1 MSKVWRIGI
10 VVVLGFVLLLGVVAL
25 IAPYTEPGIASAVGS
40 DGVPLL
46 LTDFSGLPQEV
57 IDGAYELAAEL
68 FGDCTEE
75 CEYFVSQLLAL
86 YVEAR
91 DEDFVIFF
99 NAGGWGHSLLEDSP
113 GWQTIFAGIESE
125 LEGWSYSSLRLNY
138 LRAADT
144 LRGRLNEV
152 GEMIG
157 VYQLKAQ
164 YLASRVEFL
173 LTYIPDIRIILAG
186 ESTGTV
192 ITEGAMEIIGD
203 NPQVYSIQTGP
214 PFWLQLDTSGN
225 TLVMTDNGIVPDC
238 FSHANLFDFVFG
250 YVRYWLGLLEP
261 EDNFGTTPH
270 LVTAPG
276 HDYWWQYP
284 EVCSRITDFLNQH
297 FGFD

>member
-1 MSKVWRIGI
+1 VSKVWRTGI
-10 VVVLGFVLLLGVVAL
+10 LAFLGFVLLLGAAAL

-46 LTDFSGLPQEV
+46 LTDYSGLPRAV
-57 IDGAYELAAEL
+57 IDGANDLADEL
-68 FGDCTEE
+68 FEDYPEE
-75 CEYFVSQLLAL
+75 REYFVSQLLAL

-99 NAGGWGHSLLEDSP
+99 NAGGWGWNLLEDSP
-113 GWQTIFAGIESE
+113 GWQTIFDGIEAE
-125 LEGWSYSSLRLNY
+125 LEDWSYSSLRVNY

-152 GEMIG
+152 EEMISR
-157 VYQLKAQ
+157 YQLTAQ
-164 YLASRVEFL
+164 YLASRVDFL

-186 ESTGTV
+186 ESTGTM
-192 ITEGAMEIIGD
+192 IANGAMEIIGD

-214 PFWLQLDTSGN
+214 PFWIHPYTSEN
-225 TLVMTDNGIVPDC
+225 TLVMTDNGLAPDC
-238 FSHANLFDFVFG
+238 FSHANLFEFIFG
-250 YVRYWLGLLEP
+250 YVRYWLGFLEP
-261 EDNFGTTPH
+261 EDDFGTTPH
-270 LVTAPG
+270 VVTAPG